1 MRIKHLNEN
10 SKMRFRLL
18 NESAYDRRLQCSPIA
33 RIAIE
38 GTFFVDLTMQDIAEI
53 LTKSGHKTQDFFVA
67 EPIGEEDK
75 RISLN

>member
-18 NESAYDRRLQCSPIA
+18 NESAYDHRSQSRPIA
-33 RIAIE
+33 RIAVD

-53 LTKSGHKTQDFFVA
+53 LAQGGLKTQDLFVA

-75 RISLN
+75 NII

>member
-18 NESAYDRRLQCSPIA
+18 NESAYDHRSQSRPIA
-33 RIAIE
+33 RIAVD

-53 LTKSGHKTQDFFVA
+53 LAQGGLKTQDFFDVK
-67 EPIGEEDK
+67 PIGKWD
-75 RISLN
+75 RNII

>member
-18 NESAYDRRLQCSPIA
+18 NESAYDHRSQSRPIA
-33 RIAIE
+33 RIAVD

-53 LTKSGHKTQDFFVA
+53 LAQGGLKTQDFYVA

-75 RISLN
+75 NII